1 MITYLEGTVF
11 NTDADAIVN
20 TINCTG
26 VMNAGVALEYSLR
39 YPELLKEYEQKCKNN
54 EITVGHIYYYKDKEK
69 LIVNFPTKWHFKY
82 PSKLEW
88 IEEGLKDFVKTYKK
102 YGIKIV
108 AFTKLGTLNGGLD
121 WNRVKLLMEKYLNN
135 LEIPVYICLD
145 NKKEAEGLEKEMLS
159 VLDSIDITKIRDEI
173 RLTAKQIEILQK
185 NIPVDRFWKIKEIA
199 GIGTTT
205 YKKIFNYCKR
215 QVEKPSCQQISLFDK
230 LV

>member
-11 NTDADAIVN
+11 NTGADAIVN

-54 EITVGHIYYYKDKEK
+54 EIKVGHIYYYKDKEK

-102 YGIKIV
+102 YGIKTV

-121 WNRVKLLMEKYLNN
+121 WSRVKFLMEKYLNN

-173 RLTAKQIEILQK
+173 RLTTKQIEILRR
-185 NIPVDRFWKIKEIA
+185 NIPVDRFWKIKEIE
-199 GIGTTT
+199 GIGITT
-205 YKKIFNYCKR
+205 YKKIFNYCKG
-215 QVEKPSCQQISLFDK
+215 QVENPSFKQMSIFDK
-230 LV
+230 LI